1 MKFDLILF
9 KNNWLDF
16 LSNPVLLCAAFSW
29 LAAQAIKILT
39 TPYYTRKFSL
49 RQFIFG
55 CGGMPSSHSAVV
67 CSTAI
72 SCGILYGY
80 DSVVFA
86 IAAIVAFVVMRDA
99 AGVRREAGKQA
110 EVINQISEELSKKKR
125 KFADITLPEL
135 LGHTPLQVVFGA
147 LLGFMMAYL
156 CQRVIFVRFF

>member
-1 MKFDLILF
+1 MPNYNVLSLFTNYIFVSAVSAWIIAQLAKVVVNIIKKDKIMLRGILF
-9 KNNWLDF
+9 D
-16 LSNPVLLCAAFSW
+16 
-29 LAAQAIKILT
+29 T
-39 TPYYTRKFSL
+39 
-49 RQFIFG
+49 
-55 CGGMPSSHSAVV
+55 GGMPSSHSAVV

-125 KFADITLPEL
+125 KIADITLPEL